1 MSEIKEKI
9 KKAIYKE
16 LKELPDNKVL
26 LLPDLFAAF
35 FLATGESLNNYSN
48 ELEEVIEELEKLKYI
63 RFENFRMGRIIK
75 GINFDEWIKLMEGK
89 TSSVVIG
96 SISASQVQV
105 GNHNVI
111 TINNISP
118 KDLIKILEIF
128 VNDPE
133 RGKDMLSKLK
143 ESLSSVLSV
152 SELIVKLYEIGK
164 IFFGV

>member
-35 FLATGESLNNYSN
+35 SLATGESLNNYS
-48 ELEEVIEELEKLKYI
+48 EVIEELEKLGYI

-96 SISASQVQV
+96 PIRASQVQV

-111 TINNISP
+111 TINY
-118 KDLIKILEIF
+118 K
-128 VNDPE
+128 
-133 RGKDMLSKLK
+133 
-143 ESLSSVLSV
+143 
-152 SELIVKLYEIGK
+152 
-164 IFFGV
+164 